1 MALTQTTIAVAQTAN
16 ATVLTATSATGATVG
31 GFAKVDGEFQRILAI
46 SGTQISVARRGEFG
60 SYVTDHKVLAP
71 CIFGLDSDLPA
82 LGAYDL
88 VETPFTEWD
97 QVTVGANG
105 VIAVPTRDTIF
116 TITKA
121 TALASSTFANPSAS
135 QNGLRVIFSAGTN
148 AAHVVTTVTVYDG
161 TTGAHTTLTSAAFI
175 GTSLTLRAFN
185 GAWLVEANNGWTIT

>member
-1 MALTQTTIAVAQTAN
+1 MALTQTTIAVAQTAD

-31 GFAKVDGEFQRILAI
+31 GFAKVDGEYQRILAI
-46 SGTQISVARRGEFG
+46 NGTQITVARRGEFA
-60 SYVTDHKVLAP
+60 SYVTAHKVLAP
-71 CIFGLDSDLPA
+71 CIFGLDSDLSA
-82 LGAYDL
+82 LGPYELAP
-88 VETPFTEWD
+88 VPFTEWD

-105 VIAVPTRDTIF
+105 VIAVPDRDTIF

-135 QNGLRVIFSAGTN
+135 QNGLRVIFAAGTN